1 MNYRYRYIASGLARF
16 SDPISQFALLS
27 ANQLNG
33 IHTHSVIRVKI
44 PDGVP
49 LYKDGEYS
57 ECPDSRTLEDLGC
70 DILVRINGHY
80 KVRND
85 LKHLSLSEI
94 GDWLSNN
101 GYFITFNGYTDKIG
115 YKKWMKQL
123 EEKYIERH
131 NYAVEMKTKM
141 EENPA
146 YISCLT
152 SDPATLQ
159 EIIRLYVS
167 EKTGKFV
174 L

>member
-1 MNYRYRYIASGLARF
+1 MTYRYRYIASGLARF
-16 SDPISQFALLS
+16 SDPISQFRLLS

-49 LYKDGEYS
+49 LYKDDGYS

-131 NYAVEMKTKM
+131 NYAVEMKAKM

-146 YISCLT
+146 YISYLT

-159 EIIRLYVS
+159 EIIKLYVS
-167 EKTGKFV
+167 EKTGK
-174 L
+174 LIL